1 MVQKI
6 TLDIE
11 GMACGMCEAHINDA
25 VRKAFPVKKVTSS
38 HVKKQTVILTEEELD
53 EAALAGVIADAGYE
67 MTGMHKEAYAKKGFL
82 SFLKK

>member
-1 MVQKI
+1 MQKI

-25 VRKAFPVKKVTSS
+25 VRKAFAVKKVTSS

-67 MTGMHKEAYAKKGFL
+67 MTGIHKEAYAKKGVL

>member
-1 MVQKI
+1 MQKI

-25 VRKAFPVKKVTSS
+25 VRKSFAVKKVTSS

-67 MTGMHKEAYAKKGFL
+67 MTGIHKEAYAKKGVL

>member
-6 TLDIE
+6 TLDVE

-38 HVKKQTVILTEEELD
+38 HVKKQTVILTDEDLD
-53 EAALAGVIADAGYE
+53 ETALAGVIADAGYE
-67 MTGMHKEAYAKKGFL
+67 MTGIHKEAYAKKGLF